1 MYAKAPGRVNIIGE
15 HVDYNDGFIL
25 PFAIDKATKVFAS
38 EFSQKQHRITSK
50 GFETM
55 TFETNQLSQTG
66 DWTDYIKGTIYFLT
80 TLYNLHIPALNI
92 EVESNIPIGAGLSSS
107 AAIEVAS
114 IMAISHHVGL
124 TLDKEEVY
132 KLAQK
137 IENEF
142 VGVKCGIM
150 DQFISVMGKEG
161 KAVFLDT
168 MTMEYDYVPINLKDS
183 QFYILDS
190 SIHHSLGDGEYNK
203 RRSQC
208 ESALNKMN
216 KKSFRELTLDNL
228 NQHRKVLNDVEY
240 KRAKH
245 VLTENQRVLSCI
257 KALENGNDKEVGE
270 LLNQTHISLRDDYEC
285 SCEECDFLVEELN
298 HMPYVRGARIMG
310 GGFGGSIIFLAERD
324 LGVLEI
330 DPLNI
335 KYNKRYQTELK
346 FYQVDPSQGAKVF
359 D

>member
-25 PFAIDKATKVFAS
+25 PFAIDKKTKVKVT
-38 EFSQKQHRITSK
+38 ETEGNYHKITSK
-50 GFETM
+50 GFGSN
-55 TFETNQLSQTG
+55 TFITNELSKTG
-66 DWTDYIKGTIYFLT
+66 DWTDYIKGTIFFLT
-80 TLYNLHIPALNI
+80 TLYNLHIPPLDI

-114 IMAISHHVGL
+114 IMAISNHVGL
-124 TLDKEEVY
+124 TLDKEEIY
-132 KLAQK
+132 HFAQR

-150 DQFISVMGKEG
+150 DQFISVMGKQD

-168 MTMEYDYVPINLKDS
+168 MTMEYQYVPINLADS

-190 SIHHSLGDGEYNK
+190 SVHHSLGDGAYNA

-208 ESALNKMN
+208 ESAL
-216 KKSFRELTLDNL
+216 KKLDKKTFRALTLDYL
-228 NQHRKVLNDVEY
+228 TEHKDKLDEIEF

-245 VLTENQRVLSCI
+245 VLTENQRVLTCQ
-257 KALENGNDKEVGE
+257 KALETGNEKQVGE
-270 LLNQTHISLRDDYEC
+270 LLNQSHISLRDDYES
-285 SCEECDFLVEELN
+285 SCEEIDFLVKELN
-298 HMPYVRGARIMG
+298 QMSFVFGARIMG
-310 GGFGGSIIFLAERD
+310 GGFGGSIIFLAKKNMEEAQLD
-324 LGVLEI
+324 SLKI
-330 DPLNI
+330 AYKNS
-335 KYNKRYQTELK
+335 YQTEFQ
-346 FYQVDPSQGAKVF
+346 FYKVHPSEGAGLF

>member
-25 PFAIDKATKVFAS
+25 PFAIDKATKIHVS
-38 EFSQKQHRITSK
+38 ESKEKTHRITSK
-50 GFETM
+50 WFGTK
-55 TFETNQLSQTG
+55 TFEPNQLSQNG

-80 TLYNLHIPALNI
+80 TLYNLHIPPLDI

-114 IMAISHHVGL
+114 IMAISYYVGL
-124 TLDKEEVY
+124 SLEKEYIY

-137 IENEF
+137 IENDF

-161 KAVFLDT
+161 EAVFLDT
-168 MTMEYDYVPINLKDS
+168 MTMEYDYVPINLTHS

-190 SIHHSLGDGEYNK
+190 SVHHSLGDGEYNK

-208 ESALNKMN
+208 ESALNKLN
-216 KKSFRELTLDNL
+216 KKSFRALTLDIL
-228 NQHRKVLNDVEY
+228 NQQRKELSDVEY

-298 HMPYVRGARIMG
+298 LMPFVRGARIMG

-324 LGVLEI
+324 LSASEFDL
-330 DPLNI
+330 LNI
-335 KYNKRYQTELK
+335 KYNKRYQTK
-346 FYQVDPSQGAKVF
+346 FNFYQVDPSQGAKVF